1 MTFFLFYV
9 KLKNIFKIKKTFKF
23 LRREIAPISRT
34 IFFDIYICQKG
45 QMRLK
50 RTKTA
55 LKWILHFFKKTCF
68 LEQKRREFL
77 QKNTAINFVFLL
89 KT

>member
-1 MTFFLFYV
+1 
-9 KLKNIFKIKKTFKF
+9 
-23 LRREIAPISRT
+23 
-34 IFFDIYICQKG
+34 
-45 QMRLK
+45 MRLK

-55 LKWILHFFKKTCF
+55 LKWILHFFKKTRF

-77 QKNTAINFVFLL
+77 QKNTAIIFVFLL